1 MARRR
6 RENSVF
12 TLSFIDVM
20 AGGFGAVVIM
30 YLIINHATETAEEVD
45 NRNLRAESRLLDYQL
60 DTNSESLSYL
70 RDLVGN
76 LSIRIADVNRTIDE
90 RVEEIEVKEEEI
102 EEIEQ
107 KSLDQSDTLE
117 ELIKELEEIEQEV
130 ESLARAER
138 AEEGQTTIEIRGE
151 GDRQYL
157 TGLYMGG
164 GHILIALDI
173 SSSMLDDTIV
183 NVIRRRNM
191 DVERQLRAPKW
202 QRAIRTVE
210 WLTANIP
217 LQSRFQVAL
226 YNNESSFVINEGE
239 WIDASDGETVRSIF
253 VELERVVP
261 HEGTN
266 LKGLFELAASL
277 HPLPDNLFLI
287 ADSLPTMDSPTTNRT
302 TITGRE
308 RLNLFYQAVR
318 VLPGGFPVNVLM
330 FPLEGDPFAPLSY
343 WNLAH
348 ITGGTLLSPSADW
361 P

>member
-6 RENSVF
+6 RESSVF

-30 YLIINHATETAEEVD
+30 YLIINHATETSEEVD
-45 NRNLRAESRLLDYQL
+45 NRNLRAESRVLDYQL
-60 DTNSESLSYL
+60 DTNRESLSYL

-90 RVEEIEVKEEEI
+90 TVDERDLKEEEI
-102 EEIEQ
+102 QEIERTA
-107 KSLDQSDTLE
+107 LDQSQTLE
-117 ELIKELEEIEQEV
+117 ELVKELEEIEREV
-130 ESLARAER
+130 DSLSRAES

-164 GHILIALDI
+164 EHILIALDI

-183 NVIRRRNM
+183 NVLRRRNM
-191 DVERQLRAPKW
+191 SFERQRNAPKW
-202 QRAIRTVE
+202 QRAIRTVA

-217 LQSRFQVAL
+217 IQSRFQIAL
-226 YNNESSFVINEGE
+226 YNNESSFVINDGN
-239 WIDASDGETVRSIF
+239 WIDASDGETVRSVF
-253 VELERVVP
+253 ADLENVIP

-266 LKGLFELAASL
+266 LKGLFELAATL

-287 ADSLPTMDSPTTNRT
+287 ADGLPTMDSPTTNQS

-318 VLPGGFPVNVLM
+318 ILPAGIPVNVLM
-330 FPLEGDPFAPLSY
+330 FPLEGDPLAPVSY

-348 ITGGTLLSPSADW
+348 ITGGTMMSPSSDW

>member
-1 MARRR
+1 
-6 RENSVF
+6 
-12 TLSFIDVM
+12 M

-60 DTNSESLSYL
+60 DTNQESLAYL

-90 RVEEIEVKEEEI
+90 KVDELEVKEEEI
-102 EEIEQ
+102 EEIEK

-117 ELIKELEEIEQEV
+117 ELIKELEEIEEEV

-138 AEEGQTTIEIRGE
+138 AEQGQTTIEIRGE

-164 GHILIALDI
+164 EHILIALDI

-191 DVERQLRAPKW
+191 AAERQRSAPKW
-202 QRAIRTVE
+202 QRGIRTVE

-226 YNNESSFVINEGE
+226 YNNESSFVINDGE

-253 VELERVVP
+253 VELEDVVP

-287 ADSLPTMDSPTTNRT
+287 ADSLPTMDSPSTNRT
-302 TITGRE
+302 TISGRE
-308 RLNLFYQAVR
+308 RLDLFYQAVR
-318 VLPGGFPVNVLM
+318 VLPGGIPVNVLM
-330 FPLEGDPFAPLSY
+330 FPLEGDPLAPISY

-348 ITGGTLLSPSADW
+348 LTGGTMISPSVDW

>member
-6 RENSVF
+6 RESSVF

-90 RVEEIEVKEEEI
+90 KVEELEVKEEEI
-102 EEIEQ
+102 EEIEK

-138 AEEGQTTIEIRGE
+138 AEQGLTTIEIRGE

-157 TGLYMGG
+157 TGLYIGG
-164 GHILIALDI
+164 EHILIALDI

-191 DVERQLRAPKW
+191 DAERQRRAPKW

-217 LQSRFQVAL
+217 LTSRFQVAL

-239 WIDASDGETVRSIF
+239 WIDASDGQTVRSIF
-253 VELERVVP
+253 TELATVLP

-266 LKGLFELAASL
+266 LKGVFELAASL
-277 HPLPDNLFLI
+277 HPLPDNMFLI

-318 VLPGGFPVNVLM
+318 VLPGGIPVNVLM

-348 ITGGTLLSPSADW
+348 ITGGTMLSPSADW